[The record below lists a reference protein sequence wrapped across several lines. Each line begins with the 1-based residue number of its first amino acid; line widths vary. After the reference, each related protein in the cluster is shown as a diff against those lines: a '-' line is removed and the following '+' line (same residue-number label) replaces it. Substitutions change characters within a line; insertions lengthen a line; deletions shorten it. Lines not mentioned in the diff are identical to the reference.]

1 MLADPS
7 GLPSTSRG
15 SWIHVRSFHQV
26 GDCSSLGNVRFSG
39 VPVGMI
45 LVRVKFDQGVAEQSA
60 TVVSGQELSLQ
71 LTEP

>member
-7 GLPSTSRG
+7 GLPSNSRG
-15 SWIHVRSFHQV
+15 SWTHLRSFHQV
-26 GDCSSLGNVRFSG
+26 GDSSSLGNVRFLG

-45 LVRVKFDQGVAEQSA
+45 PVRAKSDQGVAEQSA
-60 TVVSGQELSLQ
+60 TVDSGQELSLQ